1 MLRRFY
7 YKKCT
12 LMKTEKTDLLK
23 NGQKITMNCTTDLI
37 KYQTGTIEVYL
48 REYCEV
54 NNLNEQELGSLLHVI
69 SKETSLSVVSY
80 DTGDILFGI
89 ILLVLKSDQAKGTTA
104 EVSLFGNFKKESDRF
119 PKTMSYLNSVA

>member
-1 MLRRFY
+1 
-7 YKKCT
+7 
-12 LMKTEKTDLLK
+12 MKTEKTDLLK